1 MALRYIGLTGG
12 TVPQRGCVQVAFR
25 FFDLIYPL
33 KTRGI
38 GFLSSLLPK
47 AVRVE
52 LPLAEVGGTFSF
64 FAHDKYWSKMVIQG
78 HHYEPEVSR
87 YLARYGGKKVL
98 FIDGGA
104 NNGYWTIYAAKRFGP
119 GSDVWS
125 VEANPLKYQ
134 ELSHN
139 VLANGL
145 DVTATN
151 RALSDVTGDV
161 VDLDISKGHASASI
175 LPRENSTKSVRTETI
190 TIDDMLEETLRST
203 DLSYEAVILKLDVEG
218 VEVRAIE
225 GAARLR
231 EIPGLVILYEDHG
244 LDDQHETTRFL
255 MLMGYSITFLGD
267 DDQPGEEIID
277 LRRLDDLKGDKAR
290 GYNFVATSQIY
301 EQSA

>member
-1 MALRYIGLTGG
+1 MI
-12 TVPQRGCVQVAFR
+12 
-25 FFDLIYPL
+25 
-33 KTRGI
+33 
-38 GFLSSLLPK
+38 
-47 AVRVE
+47 
-52 LPLAEVGGTFSF
+52 
-64 FAHDKYWSKMVIQG
+64 IQG

-87 YLARYGGKKVL
+87 YLARYSGKKVL

-104 NNGYWTIYAAKRFGP
+104 NNGYWTIYAARRFGP

-125 VEANPLKYQ
+125 VEANPQKYQ

-139 VLANGL
+139 IQANGL

-151 RALSDVTGDV
+151 RALSDVSGDV

-175 LPRENSTKSVRTETI
+175 LPQENSTKSVRTETI
-190 TIDDMLEETLRST
+190 TIDKLLEETLRSA
-203 DLSYEAVILKLDVEG
+203 DLSYEVVVLKLDVEG

-244 LDDQHETTRFL
+244 QDDQHETTKFL
-255 MLMGYSITFLGD
+255 ILMGYSITFLGD
-267 DDQPGEEIID
+267 DDQPSEEIVD
-277 LRRLDDLKGDKAR
+277 LRRLDELKVDKVR
-290 GYNFVATSQIY
+290 GYNFVATNHIR